1 MSIMA
6 GLSVRVGSRSSTLL
20 ATFRRA
26 FSCSLETAGP
36 WSSFLLTSSVDGASP
51 SSSSSD
57 M

>member
-36 WSSFLLTSSVDGASP
+36 WSSFLLTSVDGSSP

>member
-36 WSSFLLTSSVDGASP
+36 WSSFLLTSSVDGTSP